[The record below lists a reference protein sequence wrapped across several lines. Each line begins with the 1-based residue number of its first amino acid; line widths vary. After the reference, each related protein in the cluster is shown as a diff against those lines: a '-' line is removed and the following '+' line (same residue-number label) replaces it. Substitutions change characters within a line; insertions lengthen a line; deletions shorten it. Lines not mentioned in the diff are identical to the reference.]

1 MRQVNELLEILQA
14 VPGIIPAITKIAESF
29 IKHDDPVAEAER
41 QATIIAAKE
50 AIRLPF
56 KEHQ

>member
-1 MRQVNELLEILQA
+1 MTELFALLAKFPDLVPA
-14 VPGIIPAITKIAESF
+14 VTKIVEAF
-29 IKHDDPVAEAER
+29 LKHDDPLAEAER

-56 KEHQ
+56 KEPK